1 MSFEVTCGQCSGR
14 LTVEQAGVVVACPHC
29 GAHLNIADPN
39 VADAPAPAP
48 QPVAEAPAPAPAEP
62 AAVSAPAE
70 SQAPAESAF
79 PGFDPSPQAES
90 APDFSGGIPGFDP
103 GAPLPAAE
111 PATDEAAPNLEAP
124 QISAAPEVA
133 VPQPAELAPA
143 PAEFPGISTDTP
155 VETAPQITPDPALVE
170 PTPALPEQAPASAEL
185 APAETGTFSPGPAT
199 TSATSAKP
207 KGSVPKKV
215 FLVVA
220 SYASAM
226 TIAAVWL
233 LMKVLNPTANTLENL
248 PDLEPKRDSAGQ
260 IGLRLVPEE
269 APMPL
274 GHELNLGDE
283 QRFGNLKVTALRVT
297 RGPLQFSHYDPEV
310 TATRDPIP
318 GVLKLWLKF
327 ENMSEDQ
334 SIAPLRSLVFR
345 RDSTDIDNER
355 ANNFVCR
362 LSEKKKDGEM
372 LLVYDHVIAGDWDI
386 RNMKVDEEIPP
397 GGSLETFIPTTP
409 DGVDALFGGDEP
421 LVWRVH
427 FRKGYSPKN
436 FGVTTVFEVTFAEED
451 VAFDKPASDEKA
463 SNEKENA

>member
-39 VADAPAPAP
+39 AAEAPAPSPQPVADAPAPAP
-48 QPVAEAPAPAPAEP
+48 
-62 AAVSAPAE
+62 VSAPAPVE
-70 SQAPAESAF
+70 QAAVTAPAEAPAESAF
-79 PGFDPSPQAES
+79 PGFDPGPQAEA

-103 GAPLPAAE
+103 TAPLPAAE
-111 PATDEAAPNLEAP
+111 PVATEPTPEPETP
-124 QISAAPEVA
+124 QISATPEVA
-133 VPQPAELAPA
+133 PQPAELTPAPASSELAPA
-143 PAEFPGISTDTP
+143 PA
-155 VETAPQITPDPALVE
+155 DPA
-170 PTPALPEQAPASAEL
+170 PAGAGA
-185 APAETGTFSPGPAT
+185 FSPAP
-199 TSATSAKP
+199 ATSAAKP
-207 KGSVPKKV
+207 KNAVSKKV

-226 TIAAVWL
+226 TIAALWL

-248 PDLEPKRDSAGQ
+248 PDLEPMRDSGGQ

-274 GHELNLGDE
+274 GHELSLGDE
-283 QRFGNLKVTALRVT
+283 QQFGHLKVTALRVT
-297 RGPLQFSHYDPEV
+297 RGPLEFSHYDPGV

-327 ENMSEDQ
+327 ENMSRDQ

-372 LLVYDHVIAGDWDI
+372 LLVYDHVISGDWDI
-386 RNMKVDEEIPP
+386 RDMNVDEEIPP

-409 DGVDALFGGDEP
+409 DGVDALFGGDES

-436 FGVTTVFEVTFAEED
+436 YGVTTVFEVTFAEED

-463 SNEKENA
+463 SEEKENA